1 MSPRIDYD
9 VPCSLSVAGSSSDSA
24 SLPCYFLKPK
34 CVSVRQA
41 IVRSFLSLCRFLIA
55 AIKADGA
62 SSSSHPHSLSPCV
75 RHILI
80 PNSERVTPK
89 SEESA
94 EVAKVV
100 KSSADL
106 ARRRSNKFEV
116 LDVICVCPS
125 TVFKPPKKVYLHRAE
140 VVESRFHSPRS
151 WEGEVNVFGFQRL
164 AIRHLFFA
172 AVRRPSVKHNT
183 PNTPFTAK
191 RFPKAQKLK

>member
-55 AIKADGA
+55 AIKTDGA
-62 SSSSHPHSLSPCV
+62 SSPSHPHSLSPCV
-75 RHILI
+75 RHILF

-125 TVFKPPKKVYLHRAE
+125 TVFKPPKKVYLHRTE

-151 WEGEVNVFGFQRL
+151 LMGGRSECFRFSATCDSPPVFCC
-164 AIRHLFFA
+164 
-172 AVRRPSVKHNT
+172 PSVKHS
-183 PNTPFTAK
+183 TPFTAK
-191 RFPKAQKLK
+191 PSPQS

>member
-1 MSPRIDYD
+1 MEHPPLHI
-9 VPCSLSVAGSSSDSA
+9 
-24 SLPCYFLKPK
+24 
-34 CVSVRQA
+34 
-41 IVRSFLSLCRFLIA
+41 LIR
-55 AIKADGA
+55 
-62 SSSSHPHSLSPCV
+62 CV
-75 RHILI
+75 RHILF

-125 TVFKPPKKVYLHRAE
+125 SVFKPPKKVYLHRTE

-172 AVRRPSVKHNT
+172 VRPSSTAPLSPQSVLPNRRKHLAPRAVKRT
-183 PNTPFTAK
+183 
-191 RFPKAQKLK
+191 